1 MRGIGV
7 GVVDGPEASV
17 DDVID
22 RFKRAEAAGFQS
34 AWIPNIFGFDAT
46 TVSALAGRETERIEI
61 GTAAGV
67 TDFHAAIFPHGGD
80 ARGAMARTF
89 EFLAELARR

>member
-1 MRGIGV
+1 MRGIGIGV
-7 GVVDGPEASV
+7 GIQAAIERLAS
-17 DDVID
+17 
-22 RFKRAEAAGFQS
+22 
-34 AWIPNIFGFDAT
+34 
-46 TVSALAGRETERIEI
+46 
-61 GTAAGV
+61 AGV